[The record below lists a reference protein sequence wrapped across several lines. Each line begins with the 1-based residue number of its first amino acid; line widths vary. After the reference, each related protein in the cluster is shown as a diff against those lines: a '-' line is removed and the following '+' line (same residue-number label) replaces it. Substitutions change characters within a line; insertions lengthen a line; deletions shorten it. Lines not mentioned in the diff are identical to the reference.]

1 MKLKLL
7 FICSV
12 FMFND
17 VSAQISQ
24 GGLPRSFELD
34 LRDNVEIK
42 FTDKI
47 NEEELIIEDKASDKD
62 TPFRFGYDIPTKIN
76 LLNSGTWEILNNGD
90 KIWRIKIISENAFSI
105 NLIFDQYNLRVSN
118 SSCKKWY

>member
-7 FICSV
+7 FICSI
-12 FMFND
+12 FIFNN
-17 VSAQISQ
+17 VIAQISQ
-24 GGLPRSFELD
+24 GGFPRSFELD
-34 LRDNVEIK
+34 LRDNIEIK

-47 NEEELIIEDKASDKD
+47 NVEELIIEDEESDKD

-90 KIWRIKIISENAFSI
+90 KIWRIKIVSENAFSI
-105 NLIFDQYNLRVSN
+105 NLISALFSLPIFFN
-118 SSCKKWY
+118 SI